1 MKKISIAIDGP
12 SAAGKSTIAKRLAE
26 ILDYTYI
33 DTGAMYRSVAYYL
46 INHGIDLND
55 EKAISDTLNNIHIK
69 LCSDHRVILNG
80 DDVTLQIRQDEISKG
95 ASCVGKYKAVRE
107 HLVKLQQEMS
117 HNGGVIL
124 DGRDIGS
131 VVLPHAELKI
141 YQEASVV
148 ARAKRRYLENQRR
161 NIECS
166 FESIQKDIE
175 QRDYDDMHR
184 EFSPLVQ
191 AKDAIKID
199 TSLLTIEEVVDII
212 LKLVNERLEG

>member
-141 YQEASVV
+141 YQEASVE
-148 ARAKRRYLENQRR
+148 ARAKRRYLENRKKEYR
-161 NIECS
+161 
-166 FESIQKDIE
+166 
-175 QRDYDDMHR
+175 M
-184 EFSPLVQ
+184 
-191 AKDAIKID
+191 
-199 TSLLTIEEVVDII
+199 
-212 LKLVNERLEG
+212 

>member
-12 SAAGKSTIAKRLAE
+12 SAAGKSTIAKRIAE

-117 HNGGVIL
+117 RNGGVIL

-141 YQEASVV
+141 YQEASVE

>member
-117 HNGGVIL
+117 RNGGVIL

-141 YQEASVV
+141 YQEASVE

>member
-1 MKKISIAIDGP
+1 MKKISIAIDGS

-141 YQEASVV
+141 YQEASVE
-148 ARAKRRYLENQRR
+148 ARAKRRYLENQSR

>member
-69 LCSDHRVILNG
+69 LCSDNRVILNG

-141 YQEASVV
+141 YQEASVE

>member
-141 YQEASVV
+141 YQEASVE

>member
-1 MKKISIAIDGP
+1 M
-12 SAAGKSTIAKRLAE
+12 
-26 ILDYTYI
+26 
-33 DTGAMYRSVAYYL
+33 
-46 INHGIDLND
+46 
-55 EKAISDTLNNIHIK
+55 
-69 LCSDHRVILNG
+69 
-80 DDVTLQIRQDEISKG
+80 
-95 ASCVGKYKAVRE
+95 
-107 HLVKLQQEMS
+107 
-117 HNGGVIL
+117 
-124 DGRDIGS
+124 
-131 VVLPHAELKI
+131 LPHAELKI
-141 YQEASVV
+141 YQEASVE

>member
-95 ASCVGKYKAVRE
+95 ASCVGKYKAVQE

-141 YQEASVV
+141 YQEASVE